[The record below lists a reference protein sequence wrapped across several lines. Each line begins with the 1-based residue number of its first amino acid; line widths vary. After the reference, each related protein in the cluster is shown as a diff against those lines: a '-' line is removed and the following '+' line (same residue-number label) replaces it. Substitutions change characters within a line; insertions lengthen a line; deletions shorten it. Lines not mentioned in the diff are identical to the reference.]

1 MALPDDH
8 PRGPDPARPRLEPE
22 PGLRPTP
29 PVTAPPARHG
39 WLSPLNRRR
48 WENFKANRRA
58 LWSLWIFAVLYGL
71 SLMAEFIAN
80 DRPLLVQYQGG
91 YYTPIF
97 NFYPE
102 TEFGGD
108 FRTEAVYR
116 DVEVQCLIVSGGL
129 DDCWDDPAGVIA
141 EVQETG
147 AFGGVEVEQ
156 GWLLWPPIPYSYNTV
171 NDIGQAAP
179 SPPDA
184 NHWLGT
190 DDTARDVLA
199 RVIYGF
205 RLSVTFALVVTF
217 LTSVIGIAAGAAQ
230 GFYGGW
236 LDLIFQRIIEIWNST
251 PSLYIIIIIS
261 AIFVMDFWLLVFL
274 MVLFGWTGLVGVVR
288 AEFLRARNFEYVRAA
303 RALGVDNGTIMF
315 RHVLPNAM
323 VATLTFLPF
332 IVTGTIGGL
341 ASLDFLGFGL
351 PSSAPSLGEMTLQA
365 KNNLQPPWLRLTA
378 LLPFA
383 TTLSLLVFTSA
394 GVRDAFDPKKT
405 FVAAPAPAAGPDGAA
420 VAATDGTG
428 SR

>member
-1 MALPDDH
+1 MAMPDDR
-8 PRGPDPARPRLEPE
+8 PRRTDPARPTHDAE
-22 PGLRPTP
+22 PGARPAP
-29 PVTAPPARHG
+29 IVVPPARQG
-39 WLSPLNRRR
+39 LLSPLNRRR
-48 WENFKANRRA
+48 WQNFKANRRA
-58 LWSLWIFAVLYGL
+58 FWSLIIFALLYGL
-71 SLMAEFIAN
+71 SLFAELIAN
-80 DRPLLVQYQGG
+80 DRPILVQYRGE
-91 YYTPIF
+91 YFTPIF

-102 TEFGGD
+102 TAFGGD

-116 DVEVQCLIVSGGL
+116 DVEVRCLIVSGGL
-129 DDCWDDPAGVIA
+129 EDCWDDPQAVIDA
-141 EVQETG
+141 VQDTG
-147 AFGGVEVEQ
+147 TFDGEAVEQ
-156 GWLLWPPIPYSYNTV
+156 GWLMWPLIPYSYNTV
-171 NDIGQAAP
+171 NDLGRAAP
-179 SPPDA
+179 SPPDGD
-184 NHWLGT
+184 HWLGT

-205 RLSVTFALVVTF
+205 RLSVSFALVVTF

-303 RALGVDNGTIMF
+303 RALGVSDGTIMF

-365 KNNLQPPWLRLTA
+365 KNNLQAPWLAFTA
-378 LLPFA
+378 FFA
-383 TTLSLLVFTSA
+383 FAIMLSLLVFIFE
-394 GVRDAFDPKKT
+394 GVRDAFDPRKT
-405 FVAAPAPAAGPDGAA
+405 FVSNSVAEQPAAMTNVSGI
-420 VAATDGTG
+420 
-428 SR
+428 

>member
-1 MALPDDH
+1 MAM
-8 PRGPDPARPRLEPE
+8 PDPVSDPVSDRVPRATEPS
-22 PGLRPTP
+22 L
-29 PVTAPPARHG
+29 PVAAPPARRM

-48 WENFKANRRA
+48 WQNFKANRRA
-58 LWSLWIFAVLYGL
+58 YWSLWIFAVLYGL
-71 SLMAEFIAN
+71 SLCAEFIAN
-80 DRPLLVQYQGG
+80 DRPILVQYRGA

-116 DVEVQCLIVSGGL
+116 DIEVQCLIISGGL
-129 DDCWDDPAGVIA
+129 EACWDDPAEVIA
-141 EVQETG
+141 TVQATG
-147 AFGGVEVEQ
+147 AYDGEAVDA
-156 GWLLWPPIPYSYNTV
+156 GWLVWPLIRSSYNTI
-171 NDIGQAAP
+171 NDIARAAP

-184 NHWLGT
+184 THWLGT

-230 GFYGGW
+230 GYYGGW
-236 LDLIFQRIIEIWNST
+236 LDLIFQRVIEIWNST
-251 PSLYIIIIIS
+251 PSLYIIIIVS

-303 RALGVDNGTIMF
+303 RALGVSNGTIMF

-365 KNNLQPPWLRLTA
+365 KNNLRAPWLAFTA
-378 LLPFA
+378 FFA
-383 TTLSLLVFTSA
+383 FAVMLSLLVFIFE
-394 GVRDAFDPKKT
+394 GVRDAFDPRKT
-405 FVAAPAPAAGPDGAA
+405 F
-420 VAATDGTG
+420 
-428 SR
+428 R